1 MKKLT
6 LLVILFSFCVFAQDT
21 STKNT
26 HPFGGQFVFSLEGG
40 VTSNLGTTMDYE
52 EFKLGYL
59 GKGMIE
65 YFIPTSSIHTL
76 GIRAFGTIGQLNSAD
91 YNKVK
96 NNYNN
101 YNEVSTDLYSA
112 GAGLVY
118 SLSLGKF
125 IPYAFAGVN
134 YLWFYPYGAN
144 DEKINNRLIN
154 GSKDETP
161 LDKNELDYTGEL
173 GLRFLVSDKVSLNLD
188 GAIFISSDDNLEA
201 YKGGD
206 DDMYFTLTAG
216 ISVAPFAAKDS
227 DKDGIPDSKDMCPET
242 PTGVT
247 VDEFGC
253 PIDSDKDGVADYL
266 DQCPETPIA
275 AKVDKNG
282 CPVDSDGDGVADY
295 LDLCGNTPSGVQVD
309 KDGCPLDADGDGVP
323 DYVDKCP
330 GTPAAVPVDKVGCPL
345 DSDKDGVADYLDKC
359 PNTPANVKVDRN
371 GCPIIEK
378 PKEITLSGKTTF
390 ASGKSELLPSAYAD
404 LDKLIEVMKAYPDTK
419 WIIEGHTDS
428 QGSYQSNKTLSLRR
442 SEAIFNYF
450 VSRGI
455 DKARFEVIGMG
466 EDQPIA
472 DNKTAEGRAMN
483 RRVVIKAKE

>member
-1 MKKLT
+1 MKKITFFLF
-6 LLVILFSFCVFAQDT
+6 ILSFCVFAQNT
-21 STKNT
+21 STKDT

-52 EFKLGYL
+52 EFKVGYL

-96 NNYNN
+96 NNYQ
-101 YNEVSTDLYSA
+101 EVSTDLYSA

-134 YLWFYPYGAN
+134 YLWFYPYDIN
-144 DEKINNRLIN
+144 DNEINNRLVN
-154 GSKDETP
+154 GKLDKTL

-173 GLRFLVSDKVSLNLD
+173 GLRYLISDKVSVNLD
-188 GAIFISSDDNLEA
+188 GAVFISSDDNLEA
-201 YKGGD
+201 YKSGD

-216 ISVAPFAAKDS
+216 ISWAPFAAKDS
-227 DKDGIPDSKDMCPET
+227 DKDGVPDSKDMCPET
-242 PTGVT
+242 PKGVT

-266 DQCPETPIA
+266 DQCPETPTA

-282 CPVDSDGDGVADY
+282 CPVDTDGDGVPDY
-295 LDLCGNTPSGVQVD
+295 LDLCVNTPSGIQVD
-309 KDGCPLDADGDGVP
+309 KNGCPLDADGDGVA
-323 DYVDKCP
+323 DYLDKCP
-330 GTPAAVPVDKVGCPL
+330 GTPAGVKVDKNGCPL

-359 PNTPANVKVDRN
+359 PNTPMGVKVDQN

-390 ASGKSELLPSAYAD
+390 ASGKSELLPSSYAD
-404 LDKLIEVMKAYPDTK
+404 LDKLIEVMKAYPDSK

-428 QGSYQSNKTLSLRR
+428 KGSYKSNKALSLRR
-442 SEAIFNYF
+442 SESVMNYF

-455 DKARFEVIGMG
+455 DKTRFEVIGMG
-466 EDQPIA
+466 PDNPIA

-483 RRVVIKAKE
+483 RRVVIKLKQ